1 MVIALRDLGVGAGHT
16 HSGNLCLCEGVGS
29 RDGNAGTVRA
39 QNDGHVLGDQIAGC
53 GHGLVVGGLVIHH
66 FQLDIVSLPAN
77 VYCGGFCICILHTQ
91 NLLLTAGTV
100 VAGEGLE
107 DADHH
112 GITVGRRIGVAAAAG
127 FVGRLC
133 RRAAGTQCQRHAAGQ
148 QKCKNLLHFFTSLN
162 LSACPP
168 TVDVCTFL
176 TLFL

>member
-39 QNDGHVLGDQIAGC
+39 QNDGYVLGDQIAGC

-77 VYCGGFCICILHTQ
+77 VYCGGFRICILHTQ

-112 GITVGRRIGVAAAAG
+112 GIAAMQPASRSARI
-127 FVGRLC
+127 
-133 RRAAGTQCQRHAAGQ
+133 
-148 QKCKNLLHFFTSLN
+148 FFIFL
-162 LSACPP
+162 PP
-168 TVDVCTFL
+168 
-176 TLFL
+176 